1 MFNIK
6 YQLKEV
12 KPKNEPKELHN
23 TLEGAICYPAY
34 FNPGERGL
42 FLYETKDMFVPV
54 HRVRTSI
61 VESVDHRRDGSFVV
75 TTENTVYVFQ
85 ALWLAK

>member
-6 YQLKEV
+6 YQLKGV
-12 KPKNEPKELHN
+12 TPKNEHKELHDI
-23 TLEGAICYPAY
+23 LEGAICYPAY

-85 ALWLAK
+85 ALGLAK